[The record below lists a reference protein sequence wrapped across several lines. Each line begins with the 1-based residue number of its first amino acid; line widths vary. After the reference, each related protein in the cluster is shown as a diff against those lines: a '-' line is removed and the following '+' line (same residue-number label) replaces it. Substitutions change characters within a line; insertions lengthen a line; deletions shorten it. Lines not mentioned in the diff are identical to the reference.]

1 MYTRKYANLR
11 GVDFSS
17 SRSECDPSRFNYLV
31 NMWRDY
37 KSEQGTAVETAIGFR
52 ELGNLGAKI
61 NGIHYLPANGTHGGK
76 FIIHSGNMLYSY
88 DPSLDWVKDVNPKK
102 VYFDTHIT
110 GSVGNARSS
119 AVAYYNALYYVDGS
133 AYLKIVNGDPVKAYD
148 AKSTGYIPTTYRNG
162 TAYEQRNLL
171 YDKVREEYDADG
183 ETKVF
188 FLHDPAM
195 RPKIVL
201 DGVSQ
206 DTLMY
211 TAPITDSG
219 NEFAQITYEG
229 YNNERIYPIAN
240 PSTVPFGFDT
250 EGITIYVGYMVT
262 TVVGGEKDVVTKTPI
277 LYEEYIA
284 SPTGTIT
291 RTLVTGAEGW
301 AFTYSKGDDGR
312 PVVESFT
319 APNVKAGTTIEIVSD
334 VVPNKFSTVGD
345 MRDILTGNP
354 DMIGRDSALDA
365 INGCT
370 LITEFDDRIFLSGN
384 PALPNTVFY
393 SQRDSTGLNNPFYIG
408 AYNYLNDGTD
418 RTPITSM
425 MTTPT
430 QLIVLKGDAPQ
441 GSAVYYHTATYNP
454 SEDKVLADLQPRL
467 YPRENGVPNVGCLG
481 FSCNFLDDPVYVSRN
496 GVEAI
501 GKAQVNLERTI
512 THRSSNIDG
521 IFRSETLSGVD
532 GVEWEG
538 YLCLLTPSGRMYL
551 ADSRQAFTHKSGDM
565 QYEWYMWDG
574 IGVWEGQVK
583 QYYYVSKYLGAPY
596 EVDGYPVGW
605 RTEDAYIPTKE
616 DPDKEVITAQNAK
629 HEREPENHTPTYT
642 YVLGT
647 DANGTEVAY
656 LVDWYGEMTGGTFK
670 PATRLF
676 VSGDKLYFGCENGS
690 VCVYNDARYS
700 DSDGDYYSPQCYSQN
715 GRRYISGCAFLSDN
729 CGYPNYSKSTIRGS
743 FVAVTK
749 SFPYSKV
756 AVRVRTNN
764 VGWYEADTIVAGKPD
779 FTHFDFS
786 SFSFNVDAEC
796 ICVVQER
803 EKKWTEKQVYFVTEC
818 YESPFGLISASFDF
832 KIQGRVRE
840 Q

>member
-1 MYTRKYANLR
+1 MYTRKYSNLR

-17 SRSECDPSRFNYLV
+17 SRSECDPSRFNYLI

-37 KSEQGTAVETAIGFR
+37 KSEQGAAVETAIGFR
-52 ELGNLGAKI
+52 ELGNLGAQI

-88 DPSLDWVKDVNPKK
+88 DPSLDWVIDVNPKK
-102 VYFDTHIT
+102 VYIDSHHI

-133 AYLKIVNGDPVKAYD
+133 AYLKIVNGDTVTAYD

-183 ETKVF
+183 ETKEF
-188 FLHDPAM
+188 FLHDPVYN
-195 RPKIVL
+195 P
-201 DGVSQ
+201 D
-206 DTLMY
+206 
-211 TAPITDSG
+211 ITINGTQKKPLVYASPSAWSD
-219 NEFAQITYEG
+219 EG
-229 YNNERIYPIAN
+229 YYRVFETKDHEEFEP
-240 PSTVPFGFDT
+240 DT
-250 EGITIYVGYMVT
+250 YGVGTKLTFTSNKIYVGYSVIKST
-262 TVVGGEKDVVTKTPI
+262 TDGSYREETPI
-277 LYEEYIA
+277 LYEEKVDHSGNI
-284 SPTGTIT
+284 S
-291 RTLVTGAEGW
+291 RTLVGYADGWYLRYHDVYDGMPVIESIRVDKIEAGATL
-301 AFTYSKGDDGR
+301 AI
-312 PVVESFT
+312 ESET
-319 APNVKAGTTIEIVSD
+319 
-334 VVPNKFSTVGD
+334 VPNKFSTVGD

-354 DMIGRDSALDA
+354 DMVGRDSALDA

-384 PALPNTVFY
+384 PELPNTVFY

-425 MTTPT
+425 MTAPT

-441 GSAVYYHTATYNP
+441 GSAVYYHTAAYNP
-454 SEDKVLADLQPRL
+454 SDDKVLADLQPRV

-481 FSCNFLDDPVYVSRN
+481 FSCNFFDDPVFVSRN

-512 THRSSNIDG
+512 AHRSSNIDG
-521 IFRSETLSGVD
+521 IFRSEELCGVD

-616 DPDKEVITAQNAK
+616 DPEKEVIKAQNAK
-629 HEREPENHTPTYT
+629 HEHEPENHTPTYK

-670 PATRLF
+670 PATTLF
-676 VSGDKLYFGCENGS
+676 VSDGKLYFGCENGS
-690 VCVYNDARYS
+690 VCVFNDKRYS
-700 DSDGDYYSPQCYSQN
+700 DSDGDYYAPECYAQN

-729 CGYPNYSKSTIRGS
+729 CGIPNYTKSTIRGS

-749 SFPYSKV
+749 AFPYAKV

-786 SFSFNVDAEC
+786 SFSFNVDREC
-796 ICVVQER
+796 ISVVEER
-803 EKKWTEKQVYFVTEC
+803 EKKWTEKQVYFVAEC
-818 YESPFGLISASFDF
+818 YESPFGLISASFDY
-832 KIQGRVRE
+832 KVQGRVRE

>member
-1 MYTRKYANLR
+1 MYTRKYSNLR

-17 SRSECDPSRFNYLV
+17 SRSECDPTRFNYLV

-37 KSEQGTAVETAIGFR
+37 KSEQGAAVETAIGFR

-76 FIIHSGNMLYSY
+76 FIIHSGNTLYSY
-88 DPSLDWVKDVNPKK
+88 DPSSDWVKDVNPKK
-102 VYFDTHIT
+102 VYIDSHYI

-133 AYLKIVNGDPVKAYD
+133 AYLKIVNGDPVTAYD

-162 TAYEQRNLL
+162 VAYEQRNLL
-171 YDKVREEYDADG
+171 YDKVREEYDGDG
-183 ETKVF
+183 ETKEF
-188 FLHDPAM
+188 FLHDPVYN
-195 RPKIVL
+195 PDIKINGKQKKPLVYVAPSAYDDEDAYRVFETKDHEEFTPSK
-201 DGVSQ
+201 DGVG
-206 DTLMY
+206 
-211 TAPITDSG
+211 TAITFTG
-219 NEFAQITYEG
+219 AG
-229 YNNERIYPIAN
+229 
-240 PSTVPFGFDT
+240 
-250 EGITIYVGYMVT
+250 TIYVGYS
-262 TVVGGEKDVVTKTPI
+262 VVVSKTDGTKVYTPVLYAEYRGTGENIV
-277 LYEEYIA
+277 
-284 SPTGTIT
+284 
-291 RTLVTGAEGW
+291 RTLVGYADGWSLRYHDVYDGMPIIESIRVDEIEAGATI
-301 AFTYSKGDDGR
+301 AI
-312 PVVESFT
+312 ESDT
-319 APNVKAGTTIEIVSD
+319 
-334 VVPNKFSTVGD
+334 VPNKFSTVGD

-354 DMIGRDSALDA
+354 DMVGRDSALEA

-384 PALPNTVFY
+384 PDLPNTVFY
-393 SQRDSTGLNNPFYIG
+393 SQRDSSGLNNPFYIG

-454 SEDKVLADLQPRL
+454 SDDKVLADLQPRV

-481 FSCNFLDDPVYVSRN
+481 FSCNFFDDPVFVSRN

-521 IFRSETLSGVD
+521 IFRSEELSGVD
-532 GVEWEG
+532 GAEWEG

-551 ADSRQAFTHKSGDM
+551 ADSRQAFTHKTGDM

-574 IGVWEGQVK
+574 IGVWEGQVN

-596 EVDGYPVGW
+596 EVDSYPVGW
-605 RTEDAYIPTKE
+605 RAEDAYIPTGN
-616 DPDKEVITAQNAK
+616 DPDKEVKTAQNAK
-629 HEREPENHTPTYT
+629 HEHEPENHKPTYK

-656 LVDWYGEMTGGTFK
+656 LVDCYGEKTGGTFK

-676 VSGDKLYFGCENGS
+676 VSDGRLYFGCENGS
-690 VCVYNDARYS
+690 VCVYNDDRYS
-700 DSDGDYYSPQCYSQN
+700 DSDGDYYSPQCYAQN

-729 CGYPNYSKSTIRGS
+729 CGYPNYTKSTVRGS

-764 VGWYEADTIVAGKPD
+764 AGWYEADTIVAGKPD